1 MLTKIRKVLE
11 DLYSSIEIKKEKI
24 KNKIH
29 AQDAKVFLK

>member
-1 MLTKIRKVLE
+1 LE

-29 AQDAKVFLK
+29 AQDAKVFLKWIVRILLG